1 MTRSV
6 HGLRRLAAL
15 PMATAA
21 LAATAPSSAQ
31 GADKVAAV
39 IREINAQR
47 AANGL
52 PPVRRDHSLGA
63 LARAHSA
70 HMVASRRFSHGD
82 FGKRIRHSSW
92 ARRHTSWAAAET
104 LAWGTGR
111 RGTPAGIVAAWM
123 QSPEHRQIVLDSR
136 FRVVG
141 VGQVKGVPVSGA
153 RGPNGRTYTA
163 DFGS

>member
-1 MTRSV
+1 MTRPV

-15 PMATAA
+15 PIATAA
-21 LAATAPSSAQ
+21 LAAPASSAQ

-52 PPVRRDHSLGA
+52 PPVRRDHSLAA
-63 LARAHSA
+63 LARSHSA
-70 HMVASRRFSHGD
+70 HMVACRHFSHDD

-92 ARRHTSWAAAET
+92 ARRHATWAAAET

-123 QSPEHRQIVLDSR
+123 QSPKHRRIVLDPR

>member
-1 MTRSV
+1 MTRAA

-21 LAATAPSSAQ
+21 LAAHAPSSAH
-31 GADKVAAV
+31 GADRVAAV
-39 IREINAQR
+39 MREINAQR

-52 PPVRRDHSLGA
+52 PPVRRDHSLAA

-70 HMVASRRFSHGD
+70 HMVASRRFSHDD
-82 FGKRIRHSSW
+82 FSKRIRHSSW
-92 ARRHTSWAAAET
+92 ARRHGTWAAAET

-123 QSPEHRQIVLDSR
+123 QSPKHRAIVLDPR
-136 FRVVG
+136 FHVVG
-141 VGQVKGVPVSGA
+141 IGQVKGVPVTGA